1 MQLLKTIQKLCKP
14 AYVYLVLS
22 VIAIILLMFQNKA
35 NSNVYCVGKMTC
47 NVPSTPLVFAAKII
61 YTIFWTFVLNSICKA
76 GYPAFSW
83 FMVLLPFVLF
93 FIALT
98 SLIFLQNNNIEG
110 LIVNPA
116 PQEEDKKCECGGDD
130 CKCNK
135 DGVKVVD

>member
-22 VIAIILLMFQNKA
+22 VIAIILLMFQNKD

-47 NVPSTPLVFAAKII
+47 NVPSTPLVFAAKVI
-61 YTIFWTFVLNSICKA
+61 YTVFWTFVLNSICKA
-76 GYPAFSW
+76 GYPGFSW

-93 FIALT
+93 FLALT
-98 SLIFLQNNNIEG
+98 SFIFLQKNNIEG
-110 LIVNPA
+110 LVGGSAGA
-116 PQEEDKKCECGGDD
+116 PHDGKKCECDGKDKND

-135 DGVKVVD
+135 E

>member
-22 VIAIILLMFQNKA
+22 VIAIILLMFQNKD

-47 NVPSTPLVFAAKII
+47 NVPSTPLVFAAKVI

-76 GYPAFSW
+76 GYPGFSW
-83 FMVLLPFVLF
+83 FMVMLPFVLF
-93 FIALT
+93 FFALT
-98 SLIFLQNNNIEG
+98 SLIFLQKNNIEG
-110 LIVNPA
+110 LVVGP
-116 PQEEDKKCECGGDD
+116 PVQEDKKCECGKDKKD

-135 DGVKVVD
+135 E